1 MEKIKLFS
9 PYKSGFRCGMGT
21 LDSIVRLEL
30 DIRKALTNEE
40 AVAVF
45 FDIEK
50 DYDMLWKEGLLIQLE
65 QIGIGYIIGLNNRK
79 KYKSEERRVY
89 IRKRF
94 D

>member
-1 MEKIKLFS
+1 
-9 PYKSGFRCGMGT
+9 MGT

-65 QIGIGYIIGLNNRK
+65 QIGIGYIIGLNNRN